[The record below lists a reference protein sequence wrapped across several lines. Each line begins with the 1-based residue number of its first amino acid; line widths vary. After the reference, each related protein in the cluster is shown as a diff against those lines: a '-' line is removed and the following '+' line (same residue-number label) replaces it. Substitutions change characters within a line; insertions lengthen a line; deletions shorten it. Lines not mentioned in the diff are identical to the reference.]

1 MADCKLIVKR
11 KSTGSSWRMGMVVQ
25 MVDVDYNCGK
35 CTVAGHILAGGTR
48 ETSQHKFVEVIVR
61 NTPKVNRI
69 NDLLIQQDSPLP
81 RTKYQLR
88 PQTKESDPY
97 FIELLQTGIVDVDY
111 SVLET
116 FIEAA

>member
-1 MADCKLIVKR
+1 MTDCKLIVKR
-11 KSTGSSWRMGMVVQ
+11 KSTGAWMMGMVVQ
-25 MVDVDYNCGK
+25 KVPVDYNCGQ
-35 CTVAGHILAGGTR
+35 CTVVGHILAGGTR
-48 ETSQHKFVEVIVR
+48 ETSQHKFIEVIVR

-69 NDLLIQQDSPLP
+69 DDLLIQQDSPLP

-88 PQTKESDPY
+88 PQTTESDPY

-116 FIEAA
+116 FIEAT